1 MLNIFLEVETL
12 LQTRILLSIYGKS
25 GTGKTSLGLYLVG
38 NLITEKEPYH
48 HQCVWIQASEFF
60 PSKRL
65 SQLFQKDLKKLR
77 FLRNNI
83 FITPLK
89 RPFLSIQEQAVFISQ
104 IQHKTL
110 PPELKVIVIDNIS
123 HHLRYEISKYESIS
137 EKISVLNNFYENQL
151 FPLIMYCQKD
161 EIILILIH
169 EVSYNPNL
177 KKIVPFFHKLYDRI
191 DSINIYLEKDLLSEN
206 KMLHLQYADY
216 KNQINYR
223 IQNYGFQWMESMQ

>member
-1 MLNIFLEVETL
+1 MQDIFLEVKAL
-12 LQTRILLSIYGKS
+12 LKSRMLVSIYGKS
-25 GTGKTSLGLYLVG
+25 GTGKTSLGLYLAG
-38 NLITEKEPYH
+38 YLMTENEPYH
-48 HQCVWIQASEFF
+48 YQCVWIQASEFF

-89 RPFLSIQEQAVFISQ
+89 KPFLSYQEQAVIISQ

-137 EKISVLNNFYENQL
+137 EKVSVLNDFYENQL
-151 FPLIMYCQKD
+151 FSLIMFCQQED
-161 EIILILIH
+161 ILLILIH
-169 EVSYNPNL
+169 EVSYNPNF
-177 KKIVPFFHKLYDRI
+177 KKIVPFLHKLYNRI
-191 DSINIYLEKDLLSEN
+191 DSINVYLEKNLMSEN
-206 KMLHLQYADY
+206 MTLYLNYADY
-216 KNQINYR
+216 SHRFNYC
-223 IQNYGFQWMESMQ
+223 IQNYGFQWIKSLL

>member
-1 MLNIFLEVETL
+1 MQDILLEFKTL
-12 LQTRILLSIYGKS
+12 LQSRMLISIYGKS
-25 GTGKTSLGLYLVG
+25 GTGKTFLGLYLVG
-38 NLITEKEPYH
+38 NLLTEKEPYH
-48 HQCVWIQASEFF
+48 YQCVWIQASEFF

-89 RPFLSIQEQAVFISQ
+89 KPFLSYQKQAVIISQ

-137 EKISVLNNFYENQL
+137 EKVSVLNDFYENQL
-151 FPLIMYCQKD
+151 FPLIMYCQQED
-161 EIILILIH
+161 IILILIH

-177 KKIVPFFHKLYDRI
+177 KKIVPFLHKLYKRI
-191 DSINIYLEKDLLSEN
+191 DSINVYLEKDLISEN
-206 KMLHLQYADY
+206 KILHLNYADY
-216 KNQINYR
+216 NNQFNYR
-223 IQNYGFQWMESMQ
+223 IQNHGFQWIEPQL

>member
-1 MLNIFLEVETL
+1 MQNIFLEVKTL
-12 LQTRILLSIYGKS
+12 LQSRMLVSIYGKS

-38 NLITEKEPYH
+38 NLLTEKEPYH
-48 HQCVWIQASEFF
+48 YQCVWIQASEFF

-89 RPFLSIQEQAVFISQ
+89 KPFLSYQEQNVFIPR

-123 HHLRYEISKYESIS
+123 HHLRYEISIYENIS
-137 EKISVLNNFYENQL
+137 EKVSVLNDFYENQL
-151 FPLIMYCQKD
+151 FPLIMYCQQD

-177 KKIVPFFHKLYDRI
+177 KRIVPFFYKLYSRI
-191 DSINIYLEKDLLSEN
+191 ESIEIFLEKDITSP
-206 KMLHLQYADY
+206 
-216 KNQINYR
+216 YR
-223 IQNYGFQWMESMQ
+223 ILNLTYLEYQKQLCYEIQNSGFQWMEIS

>member
-1 MLNIFLEVETL
+1 MQDILLEVKTL
-12 LQTRILLSIYGKS
+12 LQSRMLLSIYGKS
-25 GTGKTSLGLYLVG
+25 GTGKTFLGLYLVG
-38 NLITEKEPYH
+38 NLLTEKEPYH
-48 HQCVWIQASEFF
+48 YQCVWIQASEFF

-65 SQLFQKDLKKLR
+65 SQLFQKDIKKLR

-89 RPFLSIQEQAVFISQ
+89 KPFLSYQEQAVLISQ

-137 EKISVLNNFYENQL
+137 EKVSVLNDFYENQL

-169 EVSYNPNL
+169 EVSFNPDL
-177 KKIVPFFHKLYDRI
+177 KKTVLFFHKLYNRI
-191 DSINIYLEKDLLSEN
+191 DSINIYLEKDLISEN
-206 KMLHLQYADY
+206 KVLHLNYADY
-216 KNQINYR
+216 NNHFNYR
-223 IQNYGFQWMESMQ
+223 IQNHGF

>member
-1 MLNIFLEVETL
+1 
-12 LQTRILLSIYGKS
+12 
-25 GTGKTSLGLYLVG
+25 
-38 NLITEKEPYH
+38 
-48 HQCVWIQASEFF
+48 VWIQASEFF

-89 RPFLSIQEQAVFISQ
+89 KPFLSYQEQAVIISQ

-137 EKISVLNNFYENQL
+137 EKISVLNEFYENQL

-161 EIILILIH
+161 EIFLILIH

-177 KKIVPFFHKLYDRI
+177 KKIVPFLHKLYKRI
-191 DSINIYLEKDLLSEN
+191 DTINVYLEKNLISEN
-206 KMLHLQYADY
+206 KILYLTYSDY
-216 KNQINYR
+216 RNQFNYR
-223 IQNYGFQWMESMQ
+223 IENHGFQWIESLL